1 MRARSTAQVRRGNLC
16 ASIPLPLLSRQ
27 SPNHLTGGNP
37 MKKLIF
43 SACALTL
50 TCGTAVANNSDWD
63 QLDND
68 VQALSANL
76 QDMEGG
82 GMTIGGRIRTFYASS
97 SDQQVATTA
106 GSNDLGGFQLYNA
119 RLFATGTTA
128 AGVGYR
134 FENDFATGNLLDA
147 YIDVGFGDA
156 IDARMGQF
164 RGFVL
169 AESQIDSGN
178 LFFADRSVNAASFA
192 GRQQGLA
199 IRGDMEA
206 FNWAITIQDGS
217 DGTLGVPGAVNG
229 DGDDLFYAVH
239 AGMNFMGEG
248 TSMIEGAYG
257 AGDEMTAS
265 AGISYYDD
273 GGATDGGGFAIE
285 ASAQSSQFSLSANMV
300 SRDDSG
306 VGSNFDTNESHIML
320 TRGEYTAAAVEGD
333 NSPWSLMGTFALN
346 ESWEL
351 GIRYQDLDDTN
362 STDVMDIGANYYVDG
377 HAMKYIFNWTSVG
390 SDSAAGDTDLIRLG
404 FNAAF

>member
-1 MRARSTAQVRRGNLC
+1 
-16 ASIPLPLLSRQ
+16 
-27 SPNHLTGGNP
+27 
-37 MKKLIF
+37 MKKLVF

-82 GMTIGGRIRTFYASS
+82 GMTIGGRIRAAYASS
-97 SDQQVATTA
+97 GDITVGT
-106 GSNDLGGFQLYNA
+106 NDLGGFQLYNA
-119 RLFATGTTA
+119 RLFAHGTTA

-134 FENDFATGNLLDA
+134 LENDFATGNLLDA
-147 YIDVGFGDA
+147 YIDVSAGET
-156 IDARMGQF
+156 IDIRLGQF
-164 RGFVL
+164 RAYVL

-178 LFFADRSVNAASFA
+178 LFFIDRSVNAASFA

-199 IRGDMEA
+199 VSGDMEA

-217 DGTLGVPGAVNG
+217 DGATGPGATDG
-229 DGDDLFYAVH
+229 DGDDLFYALH
-239 AGMNFMGEG
+239 AGMDFMGAG
-248 TSMIEGAYG
+248 TSMVEGAYG
-257 AGDEMTAS
+257 AGDDMTAS
-265 AGISYYDD
+265 AGVTYYDD
-273 GGATDGGGFAIE
+273 GGAADGGGFAVE
-285 ASAQSSQFSLSANMV
+285 AGAQSSQFSISANFV

-306 VGSNFDTNESHIML
+306 VGSNFDVNDPHVML
-320 TRGEYTAAAVEGD
+320 TNPAYVAAATEGD
-333 NSPWSLMGTFALN
+333 NTPWSLMGTFALN

-377 HAMKYIFNWTSVG
+377 HAMKYIINWTSVG
-390 SDSAAGDTDLIRLG
+390 SDAGDTDLIRIG
-404 FNAAF
+404 FNAGF